1 MTCSIKIKSKVRILR
16 PESYWR
22 NQLGTVVSVNG
33 GGNYPITVRFESVN
47 YAGTNTNNF
56 AENELF
62 CDSCEVRKPLNP
74 YSESR
79 QMT

>member
-1 MTCSIKIKSKVRILR
+1 MTSIKNKSKVRILR

-22 NQLGTVVSVNG
+22 NQVGTVVSVNG

-56 AENELF
+56 AENELCQTDDPSSNDNF
-62 CDSCEVRKPLNP
+62 
-74 YSESR
+74 
-79 QMT
+79 

>member
-1 MTCSIKIKSKVRILR
+1 MTCIKIKSKVRILR

-56 AENELF
+56 AENELYA
-62 CDSCEVRKPLNP
+62 SCVFNP
-74 YSESR
+74 DDPSSQNNY
-79 QMT
+79 